1 MSDSVEDDPLLAL
14 VSMLPGVAPP
24 DAAALR
30 VRTRAHTVL
39 SRQRGR
45 RQLRDRMLRS
55 VMTGALAAVLG
66 SYVGSAFIQALQLY
80 RLVW

>member
-1 MSDSVEDDPLLAL
+1 MSNSVEDDPLLAL
-14 VSMLPGVAPP
+14 VSALPRVAAP

-30 VRTRAHTVL
+30 VRTRAHAAL

-45 RQLRDRMLRS
+45 RQLRDRRVRS
-55 VMTGALAAVLG
+55 VMTGAVAAVLG